1 MAAGRRVEA
10 ALAACGPG
18 RRMVEAICLR
28 ASALQAA
35 ERDLGLRRREGKIL
49 LQAGLAAL
57 AAHYRIG

>member
-1 MAAGRRVEA
+1 
-10 ALAACGPG
+10 
-18 RRMVEAICLR
+18 MVEAICLR

-57 AAHYRIG
+57 ATHYRIG